1 MIESTDL
8 TKRAE
13 LPSLRRTA
21 ARFLARFGPLPFLIV
36 PSILIFAWG
45 NPRFVGE
52 ANIVN
57 MLQQGVYLLLAAVA
71 QLLVLIAG
79 GFDLSVGSNIALTS
93 IVSSSLMVTVQQ
105 AYPDAAWL
113 AVLVGLGATLGVGA
127 FAGICNAAGVALLKV
142 NPFIVTLATA
152 SIFQGLTLLI
162 SQGLQIE
169 GLPEPFVEVLGAGF
183 VWQIPV
189 PALIAI
195 PIVLFFLCPDE
206 LDPLRPQPLRHRL
219 QSQGGAD
226 RRHFCAA
233 SSVRHIPLLRGSG
246 GDHGFSADGPR
257 VVGRALAGRR
267 ISASIHYRRGDRR
280 LLLAWREGHRRRRR
294 SGRRVRHHS
303 RQRHGSAAPR
313 FELPDDHSRCRA
325 DRRRRSGSV
334 SRCMTPKLKARPQ
347 PLRRFECIEAIVR
360 RVAGL

>member
-1 MIESTDL
+1 MRAEEMIESTDL

-13 LPSLRRTA
+13 LPSPKRTGA
-21 ARFLARFGPLPFLIV
+21 KFLARFGPLPFLIV

-45 NPRFVGE
+45 NPRFLSE
-52 ANIVN
+52 ANVVN
-57 MLQQGVYLLLAAVA
+57 MLQQGVYLLLAAIA

-93 IVSSSLMVTVQQ
+93 IVSSSLMVAVQQ

-113 AVLVGLGATLGVGA
+113 AVLVGLVATLGVGA
-127 FAGICNAAGVALLKV
+127 FAGVCNAAGVALLKV

-195 PIVLFFLCPDE
+195 PIVLFFYVLTSWTRFGRNLYATGSNPRAALIAGISVPQVLFVTYLCCAVLAAITGFLLTARVSSGEPLLGAE
-206 LDPLRPQPLRHRL
+206 FPLRSITAAVIGGCSLR
-219 QSQGGAD
+219 GGKGTVVGVVLGVVFVTILANGMD
-226 RRHFCAA
+226 
-233 SSVRHIPLLRGSG
+233 LLRLGSNYQMIILG
-246 GDHGFSADGPR
+246 
-257 VVGRALAGRR
+257 VVLIGAVVLDRYRAA
-267 ISASIHYRRGDRR
+267 
-280 LLLAWREGHRRRRR
+280 
-294 SGRRVRHHS
+294 
-303 RQRHGSAAPR
+303 
-313 FELPDDHSRCRA
+313 
-325 DRRRRSGSV
+325 
-334 SRCMTPKLKARPQ
+334 
-347 PLRRFECIEAIVR
+347 
-360 RVAGL
+360 

>member
-13 LPSLRRTA
+13 LPSPKRIGA
-21 ARFLARFGPLPFLIV
+21 KFLARFGPLPFLIV

-45 NPRFVGE
+45 NPRFLSE
-52 ANIVN
+52 ANV
-57 MLQQGVYLLLAAVA
+57 VYLLLAAIA

-93 IVSSSLMVTVQQ
+93 IVSSSLMVAVQQ

-113 AVLVGLGATLGVGA
+113 AVLVGLVATLGVGA
-127 FAGICNAAGVALLKV
+127 FAGVCNAAGVALLKV

-195 PIVLFFLCPDE
+195 PIVLFFYVLTSWTRFGRN
-206 LDPLRPQPLRHRL
+206 LY
-219 QSQGGAD
+219 AT
-226 RRHFCAA
+226 
-233 SSVRHIPLLRGSG
+233 GSN
-246 GDHGFSADGPR
+246 PR
-257 VVGRALAGRR
+257 A
-267 ISASIHYRRGDRR
+267 
-280 LLLAWREGHRRRRR
+280 
-294 SGRRVRHHS
+294 
-303 RQRHGSAAPR
+303 
-313 FELPDDHSRCRA
+313 
-325 DRRRRSGSV
+325 
-334 SRCMTPKLKARPQ
+334 
-347 PLRRFECIEAIVR
+347 
-360 RVAGL
+360 